1 MPIART
7 AECLS
12 APRLSDMS
20 ETGRVDEMVSDRQI
34 TVYLLDDHELVRRG
48 IREVLEGAGDIRVI
62 GESGLAAE
70 AIHWI
75 PLLHPD
81 VALLDGRL
89 PDGSGIDVCRR
100 IREADP
106 TIAALILTSYDQEEP
121 LFAAIKAGAAGYL
134 LKQVKG
140 NDLVDAVRRVA
151 AGQSIMDPALTSSVL
166 DRVRHGA
173 PDEPNGH
180 LTDKE
185 EQILELVG
193 EGLTNRQIAARLG
206 LAEKTVKNYV
216 STMLGKLGV
225 ESRTQAAIVALKRTP
240 R

>member
-1 MPIART
+1 MSESGNASLAT
-7 AECLS
+7 AER
-12 APRLSDMS
+12 P
-20 ETGRVDEMVSDRQI
+20 I

-48 IREVLEGAGDIRVI
+48 IREVLESAGDIRVV

-70 AIHWI
+70 AIRWI
-75 PLLHPD
+75 PVLRPD
-81 VALLDGRL
+81 VALLDARL

-100 IREADP
+100 IREDDP
-106 TIAALILTSYDQEEP
+106 NIAALILTSYDQDEP

-134 LKQVKG
+134 LKQVRS

-151 AGQSIMDPALTSSVL
+151 AGQSMLDPALTASVL
-166 DRVRHGA
+166 DRLRHGA

-225 ESRTQAAIVALKRTP
+225 ESRTQAAIVALKRAS

>member
-1 MPIART
+1 
-7 AECLS
+7 
-12 APRLSDMS
+12 MS
-20 ETGRVDEMVSDRQI
+20 ESGRDNAGSSERQI

-48 IREVLEGAGDIRVI
+48 IREVLEGAEDIRVV
-62 GESGLAAE
+62 GESGAATGAVE
-70 AIHWI
+70 EIVR
-75 PLLHPD
+75 LRPD

-100 IREADP
+100 VREADP
-106 TIAALILTSYDQEEP
+106 GIQALILTSYDQEEP

-140 NDLVDAVRRVA
+140 GDLVDAVRRVA
-151 AGQSIMDPALTSSVL
+151 AGQSIMDPALTASVL
-166 DRVRHGA
+166 DRLRHGGS
-173 PDEPNGH
+173 DEPNGH
-180 LTDKE
+180 LTEKE

-225 ESRTQAAIVALKRTP
+225 ESRTQAAIVALKRAP
-240 R
+240 H

>member
-1 MPIART
+1 
-7 AECLS
+7 
-12 APRLSDMS
+12 MS
-20 ETGRVDEMVSDRQI
+20 ESGDVREVTEGRPI

-48 IREVLEGAGDIRVI
+48 IREVLEAAGDIRVV

-70 AIHWI
+70 AIRWI
-75 PLLHPD
+75 PVLHPD
-81 VALLDGRL
+81 VALLDARL

-100 IREADP
+100 IREDDP
-106 TIAALILTSYDQEEP
+106 NIAALILTSYDQDEP

-134 LKQVKG
+134 LKQVRS

-151 AGQSIMDPALTSSVL
+151 AGQSMLDPALTASVL
-166 DRVRHGA
+166 DRLRHGA

-225 ESRTQAAIVALKRTP
+225 ESRTQAAIVALKRAS